1 MPIILGIDPGTT
13 DVGFAVIELQ
23 KNQRTILTY
32 GVIHTTP
39 KVPQTQK
46 LVEIMKDLDE
56 IIRQHNVTHAAI
68 EKLFFSTNLKTGI
81 DVAQSRGV
89 IMVTIGNHGIPILEY
104 TPLQV
109 KKSHLLK
116 RQGRKKTNR
125 SSGATPLQTRYS
137 TKTRR
142 CCRCSRNSVSR
153 LHESRTLPQ
162 TINTLSFAE

>member
-1 MPIILGIDPGTT
+1 MAIILGIDPGTT

-39 KVPQTQK
+39 KAPQSQK
-46 LVEIMKDLDE
+46 LVEIMKDLDK
-56 IIRQHNVTHAAI
+56 IIKQYSITHAAI

-89 IMVTIGNHGIPILEY
+89 IVVTISKYNIPILEY

-109 KKSHLLK
+109 KKAL
-116 RQGRKKTNR
+116 
-125 SSGATPLQTRYS
+125 
-137 TKTRR
+137 
-142 CCRCSRNSVSR
+142 C
-153 LHESRTLPQ
+153 
-162 TINTLSFAE
+162 

>member
-1 MPIILGIDPGTT
+1 MHIILGIDPGTT

-39 KVPQTQK
+39 KAPQTQK

-56 IIRQHNVTHAAI
+56 IIQQYSVTHAAI

-89 IMVTIGNHGIPILEY
+89 IMVTLGNRDIPILEY

-109 KKSHLLK
+109 KK
-116 RQGRKKTNR
+116 
-125 SSGATPLQTRYS
+125 AI
-137 TKTRR
+137 
-142 CCRCSRNSVSR
+142 C
-153 LHESRTLPQ
+153 
-162 TINTLSFAE
+162 

>member
-23 KNQRTILTY
+23 KNKRIILTY

-39 KVPQTQK
+39 KVPQSQK
-46 LVEIMKDLDE
+46 LVEIMSDLE
-56 IIRQHNVTHAAI
+56 AIIVQYGVTHAAI

-89 IMVTIGNHGIPILEY
+89 IVVTISKHGIPILEY

-109 KKSHLLK
+109 KKAICWNGKAEKKQIGRAVQLLFK
-116 RQGRKKTNR
+116 LENIPKPDDAADALGIAYLASMDPVHFLR
-125 SSGATPLQTRYS
+125 
-137 TKTRR
+137 
-142 CCRCSRNSVSR
+142 
-153 LHESRTLPQ
+153 
-162 TINTLSFAE
+162 